1 MKKDN
6 INNSQNIEV
15 NFKENTKVNL
25 KGNTKVNLNENSEK
39 QGKKIQRPINF
50 RKQKKLIKLNLLKK
64 LSPGTSLRQGLDYI
78 IQSGKGALIVINN
91 GKSLGIF
98 QGGFKINC
106 KFTPKKLLELAKM
119 DGSIILS
126 EDYKKILYANT
137 LLVPDKNLISN
148 ETGTRHQ
155 AAERIA
161 KQIEGLVIAI
171 SEKRRKITIYSDEFS
186 YILQETSELLRRAT
200 ETLQILEKQREI
212 FNELLSNFNILEIT
226 KLVSV
231 RDVCNILKRLEMIKK
246 MSEIINEYIVEL
258 GKEGIIVRMRMK
270 ELTKDLL
277 KKREEIIQ
285 DYFSKPAKVN
295 QFFENLSFDGLLDE
309 ENISRLL
316 FGESFEKGINP
327 RGIRI
332 LNKTNLNKNEIKNL
346 IDFFGN
352 LNNILNA
359 NEIELK
365 RILKNNAENFK
376 KELGSLREQILL
388 GKEF

>member
-1 MKKDN
+1 MEKDK
-6 INNSQNIEV
+6 IDNSQNIKI
-15 NFKENTKVNL
+15 NFKENTKANSR
-25 KGNTKVNLNENSEK
+25 ENFEK
-39 QGKKIQRPINF
+39 QRRNIQKPIDI
-50 RKQKKLIKLNLLKK
+50 RRQKKLIKLNLLKK
-64 LSPGTSLRQGLDYI
+64 LSPGTNLRQGLDYI
-78 IQSGKGALIVINN
+78 VESGRGALIVINN
-91 GKSLGIF
+91 GKLSGIF

-106 KFTPKKLLELAKM
+106 RFTPKKLLELAKM

-126 EDYKKILYANT
+126 EDYKKISHANA
-137 LLVPDKNLISN
+137 LLIPDKTLISN

-155 AAERIA
+155 AAERTA
-161 KQIEGLVIAI
+161 KQIMGLVIAI
-171 SEKRRKITIYSDEFS
+171 SEKRRKITIYSGEFS
-186 YILQETSELLRRAT
+186 YVLQETSELLRRAT

-212 FNELLSNFNILEIT
+212 FKELLTNFNILEIT
-226 KLVSV
+226 NLVSI

-246 MSEIINEYIVEL
+246 MSEIINGYIVEL

-270 ELTKDLL
+270 ELTKDLS

-285 DYFSKPAKVN
+285 DYFSKPARVN
-295 QFFENLSFDGLLDE
+295 RFFESLSFDGLLDE